1 VGEKA
6 MAKKKTK
13 FVCQE
18 CGYETPK
25 WMGRCPGCHEWNTMV
40 EELNSESSTVP
51 GTGMHRKSKREK
63 AIPITQVEKL
73 DQPRSDTGIR
83 ELNRVLGGGL
93 VPGSFVLV
101 GGDPGIGKS
110 TLLLQATH
118 ELAKR
123 GLSVLY
129 VSGEESA
136 EQIRLR
142 ADRLDALSERL
153 LVVSETDLTAVELL
167 MDEVRPKLMVIDSIQ
182 TMFHPDIA
190 SAPGS
195 VAQVRECTGQ
205 LMRWAKE
212 QNIAIIIVG
221 HVTKSGSLA
230 GPRML
235 EHMVD
240 CVLYFEGERH
250 HTYRVLRAVKNRFGS
265 TNEIGVFE
273 MKEEG
278 LAEVENPSELF
289 LSGRPVGAPGTAV
302 TASMEGTRPVLV
314 ELQAL
319 VAPTSFATPKRMAAG
334 IDYNR
339 VTMIMAVLEKRL
351 GLFLQNYD
359 AYINV
364 VGGVRIDEPAVD
376 LSVAVS
382 LASSF
387 RDVAVSPFDLFIG
400 EVGLTGEVR
409 GVSRIEQRVAE
420 AHNMGFKRVI
430 LPEKNGQGWTPPKG
444 IELIGVNTLE
454 EALEVAL
461 GG

>member
-1 VGEKA
+1 
-6 MAKKKTK
+6 MAKVKTK

-18 CGYETPK
+18 CGYESAR
-25 WMGRCPGCHEWNTMV
+25 WMGRCPGCNEWNTMV
-40 EELNSESSTVP
+40 EERETTLTRVP
-51 GTGMHRKSKREK
+51 GTAMKPKAKREK
-63 AIPITQVEKL
+63 ASPITQVEKL
-73 DQPRSDTGIR
+73 ETARTNTGMR

-93 VPGSFVLV
+93 VPGSLILV

-110 TLLLQATH
+110 TLLLQATYQ
-118 ELAKR
+118 LAKS
-123 GLSVLY
+123 GNPILY
-129 VSGEESA
+129 VSGEESL

-142 ADRLDALSERL
+142 AERLDAMHDQLF
-153 LVVSETDLTAVELL
+153 VASETDLTAIETLL
-167 MDEVRPKLMVIDSIQ
+167 EETQPKLVVIDSIQ
-182 TMFHPDIA
+182 TMYHPEVT

-212 QNIAIIIVG
+212 RGVAIIIVG
-221 HVTKSGSLA
+221 HVTKSGAIA

-273 MKEEG
+273 MKEFG
-278 LAEVENPSELF
+278 LSEIDNPSEVF
-289 LSGRPVGAPGTAV
+289 LSGRPIGVPGTAV
-302 TASMEGTRPVLV
+302 AASVEGTRPVLV

-319 VAPTSFATPKRMAAG
+319 VTPTSFATPKRTASG
-334 IDYNR
+334 VDYQR
-339 VTMIMAVLEKRL
+339 LTMILAVLEKRI
-351 GLFLQNYD
+351 GMFLQNQD
-359 AYINV
+359 AFVNV
-364 VGGVRIDEPAVD
+364 VGGVRLDEPAVD
-376 LSVAVS
+376 LAIAVA

-387 RDVAVSPFDLFIG
+387 RDRATGVSDLFVG

-409 GVSRIEQRVAE
+409 AVSRIEQRVAE
-420 AHNMGFKRVI
+420 AVNLGFEKVI
-430 LPEKNGQGWTPPKG
+430 IPDKNLRGWTPPADVK
-444 IELIGVNTLE
+444 IIGVKSLT

>member
-212 QNIAIIIVG
+212 QNITIIIVG

>member
-1 VGEKA
+1 

>member
-118 ELAKR
+118 ELARR

-142 ADRLDALSERL
+142 ADRLDALSDRL

-430 LPEKNGQGWTPPKG
+430 LPEKNCQGWTPPNG
-444 IELIGVNTLE
+444 IELIGVKTLE

>member
-1 VGEKA
+1 

-118 ELAKR
+118 ELARR

-142 ADRLDALSERL
+142 ADRLDALSDRL

-364 VGGVRIDEPAVD
+364 VGGVRIDEPTVD

-430 LPEKNGQGWTPPKG
+430 LPEKNCQGWTPPNG
-444 IELIGVNTLE
+444 IELIGVKTLE

>member
-1 VGEKA
+1 

-118 ELAKR
+118 ELARR

-142 ADRLDALSERL
+142 ADRLDALSDRL

-430 LPEKNGQGWTPPKG
+430 LPEKNCQGWTPPNG
-444 IELIGVNTLE
+444 IELIGVKTLE

>member
-1 VGEKA
+1 

-51 GTGMHRKSKREK
+51 GTGMHRNSKREK

-118 ELAKR
+118 ELARR

-142 ADRLDALSERL
+142 ADRLDALSDRL

-430 LPEKNGQGWTPPKG
+430 LPEKNCQGWTPPNG
-444 IELIGVNTLE
+444 IGLIGVKTLE